1 MAGGGYFVTAG
12 VFLIDLLFGLYIIAI
27 MLRFFLQIVR
37 ADFYNPLCQAIVT
50 VTNPP
55 LRPMRRYIPA
65 IGTIDTASVLL
76 MLGLQLLSTFLV
88 FSLLGYSANFAG
100 LLLSATAELISKA
113 IYLFM
118 IAIFIQIVLSWVAP
132 GTYNP
137 VVGVIDSITT
147 PLLRPARRI
156 VPSMGGIDL
165 SPMLVII
172 GLTLGLML
180 VVAPLRDFAKALL

>member
-1 MAGGGYFVTAG
+1 MAGGGYLINAA
-12 VFLIDLLFGLYIIAI
+12 VFLIDLLFGLYIFAV

-65 IGTIDTASVLL
+65 LGGIDTASILL
-76 MLGLQLLSTFLV
+76 MLSLQLLSTYLV
-88 FSLLGYSANFAG
+88 ISLLGYSPSFAG
-100 LLLSATAELISKA
+100 LLLSALAELISKA
-113 IYLFM
+113 IYLFV

-137 VVGVIDSITT
+137 VVGIIESITT
-147 PLLRPARRI
+147 PILRPARRML
-156 VPSMGGIDL
+156 PPMGGLDL
-165 SPMLVII
+165 SPMLVVV
-172 GLTLGLML
+172 GLYLGLML
-180 VVAPLRDFAKALL
+180 IVAPLRDFGRALL

>member
-1 MAGGGYFVTAG
+1 MAGGGYLVNAG
-12 VFLIDLLFGLYIIAI
+12 VFLIDLLFGLYIFAI
-27 MLRFFLQIVR
+27 MLRFFLQLVR

-55 LRPMRRYIPA
+55 LRPLRRYIPA
-65 IGTIDTASVLL
+65 LGTIDTASVLL
-76 MLGLQLLSTFLV
+76 MLCLQLLSTFLV
-88 FSLLGYSANFAG
+88 FSLLGYSPSFAG
-100 LLLSATAELISKA
+100 LLLGATAELVSKV

-118 IAIFIQIVLSWVAP
+118 VAIFIQIVLSWVAP

-147 PLLRPARRI
+147 PLLRPARRM
-156 VPSMGGIDL
+156 VPPMGGIDL

-172 GLTLGLML
+172 ALTLGLML
-180 VVAPLRDFAKALL
+180 IVAPLRDFAKALL

>member
-1 MAGGGYFVTAG
+1 VTGGGYFTNAG
-12 VFLIDLLFGLYIIAI
+12 VFLVDLLFGLYIFAV

-65 IGTIDTASVLL
+65 VGGIDTASVLL
-76 MLGLQLLSTFLV
+76 MLGLQLLSTYLV
-88 FSLLGYSANFAG
+88 FSLLGISPSFSG
-100 LLLSATAELISKA
+100 LLLSALAELVSKA
-113 IYLFM
+113 IYLLIF
-118 IAIFIQIVLSWVAP
+118 AIFIQIILSWVAP

-137 VVGVIDSITT
+137 VIGIIDSITT

-156 VPSMGGIDL
+156 VPPMGGIDL
-165 SPMLVII
+165 SPMLII
-172 GLTLGLML
+172 VSLYLALML
-180 VVAPLRDFAKALL
+180 IVAPLRDFGRALL

>member
-1 MAGGGYFVTAG
+1 MV
-12 VFLIDLLFGLYIIAI
+12 DLLFGLYIFAV

-37 ADFYNPLCQAIVT
+37 ADFYNPLCQAIFT

-65 IGTIDTASVLL
+65 VGGVDTASILL
-76 MLGLQLLSTFLV
+76 MLSLQLLSTYLV
-88 FSLLGYSANFAG
+88 FSLLGISPSFSG
-100 LLLSATAELISKA
+100 LLLSALAELVSKA
-113 IYLFM
+113 IYLLIF
-118 IAIFIQIVLSWVAP
+118 AIFIQIILSWVAP

-137 VVGVIDSITT
+137 VIGVIDSITT

-165 SPMLVII
+165 SPMLII
-172 GLTLGLML
+172 VCLYLGLML
-180 VVAPLRDFAKALL
+180 IVAPLRDFGRALL

>member
-1 MAGGGYFVTAG
+1 MAGGGYFVNAT
-12 VFLIDLLFGLYIIAI
+12 VFLVDLLFGLYIIAV

-65 IGTIDTASVLL
+65 VGNIDSASILL
-76 MLGLQLLSTFLV
+76 MLSLQLLSAFLV
-88 FSLLGYSANFAG
+88 FLLLGYSPNIAG
-100 LLLSATAELISKA
+100 LLVSAIAELISKA

-118 IAIFIQIVLSWVAP
+118 IAIFVQIVLSWVAP

-147 PLLRPARRI
+147 PLLRPAQRLL
-156 VPSMGGIDL
+156 PPMGGLDL
-165 SPMLVII
+165 SPMLVIV

-180 VVAPLRDFAKALL
+180 IVAPLRDFAKALL

>member
-1 MAGGGYFVTAG
+1 MASGGYFTNAG
-12 VFLIDLLFGLYIIAI
+12 VFLIDLLFGLYIFAI

-50 VTNPP
+50 VTNPL

-65 IGTIDTASVLL
+65 VRGIDTASLLL
-76 MLGLQLLSTFLV
+76 MLGLQLVSTYLV
-88 FSLLGYSANFAG
+88 ISLLGYSPSFAG
-100 LLLSATAELISKA
+100 LLLSALAELISKA
-113 IYLFM
+113 IYLFI

-147 PLLRPARRI
+147 PVLRPARR
-156 VPSMGGIDL
+156 VLPPMGGLDL
-165 SPMLVII
+165 SPMLVVI
-172 GLTLGLML
+172 GLYLGLML
-180 VVAPLRDFAKALL
+180 VVAPLRDFGRALL